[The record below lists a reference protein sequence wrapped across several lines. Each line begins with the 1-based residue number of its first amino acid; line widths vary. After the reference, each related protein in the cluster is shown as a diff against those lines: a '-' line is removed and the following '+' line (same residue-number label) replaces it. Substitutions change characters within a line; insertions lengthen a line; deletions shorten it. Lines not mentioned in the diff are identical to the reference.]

1 MRAVIQA
8 VSSASVRVNGGEP
21 RAIGP
26 GLMILLGVKDTDSLD
41 IVPKLADKC
50 AGLRIFP
57 DAEGK
62 LNLSARDLGYS
73 ALVVSQFTLYGDT
86 KKGYRPSFIKA
97 AKPPLSVDAYELFL
111 AEMNKQGL
119 KDVQHGEFGADM
131 QVSLVNEGPCTI
143 IIDPA
148 ADVQNYEQIL
158 QEHNAVL
165 TTLLCTHGHFDHVGS
180 AEALRR
186 KYHAVLYCEADD
198 LAGDKMYPLS
208 EADHGYA
215 EGQTVTVDELQF
227 TAWHTPGHT
236 PGSVVLLCGEYLFCG
251 DTLFAGSI
259 GRTDLEGGSS
269 DAMNASLRKLA
280 KLPIPRET
288 QVLPG
293 HGEFSTFGEE
303 LDNNYFIRSAQ
314 RGNADF

>member
-1 MRAVIQA
+1 MKVI
-8 VSSASVRVNGGEP
+8 SEKFGSMDNNC
-21 RAIGP
+21 
-26 GLMILLGVKDTDSLD
+26 SLIID
-41 IVPKLADKC
+41 EKT
-50 AGLRIFP
+50 
-57 DAEGK
+57 
-62 LNLSARDLGYS
+62 NQS
-73 ALVVSQFTLYGDT
+73 ALVDCNEFSQKMIDMIGDT
-86 KKGYRPSFIKA
+86 
-97 AKPPLSVDAYELFL
+97 D
-111 AEMNKQGL
+111 L
-119 KDVQHGEFGADM
+119 K
-131 QVSLVNEGPCTI
+131 
-143 IIDPA
+143 
-148 ADVQNYEQIL
+148 YIL
-158 QEHNAVL
+158 L
-165 TTLLCTHGHFDHVGS
+165 THGHFDHVGS

-259 GRTDLEGGSS
+259 GRTD
-269 DAMNASLRKLA
+269 AMNASLRKLA

-303 LDNNYFIRSAQ
+303 LDNNYFIRSAL

>member
-1 MRAVIQA
+1 MQAFHIPAPPPYYTNTFLLISDAGHAV
-8 VSSASVRVNGGEP
+8 
-21 RAIGP
+21 
-26 GLMILLGVKDTDSLD
+26 
-41 IVPKLADKC
+41 
-50 AGLRIFP
+50 
-57 DAEGK
+57 
-62 LNLSARDLGYS
+62 
-73 ALVVSQFTLYGDT
+73 
-86 KKGYRPSFIKA
+86 
-97 AKPPLSVDAYELFL
+97 
-111 AEMNKQGL
+111 
-119 KDVQHGEFGADM
+119 
-131 QVSLVNEGPCTI
+131 

-288 QVLPG
+288 QVLPATASFPPSG
-293 HGEFSTFGEE
+293 RNWTTITSSAARCAAENCNTNPLCHGVRRATSPDGRGFVNQAKTLTESSPFRESWRASASLRGLDFSIKERTT
-303 LDNNYFIRSAQ
+303 
-314 RGNADF
+314 